1 MWPNLRRAQGV
12 TFVEFPGF
20 GRPKLGALLYAAC
33 AAPLGIYWGI
43 RARAFL
49 SIQLMSTSLVAAVC
63 SRVTRTPLT
72 AMSTTSGELGEMK
85 YLLGTRS
92 FAFRRWL
99 LGCVS
104 SLVAQTPE
112 VARELGSL
120 IEPGRVVVIPNPM
133 PRIDA
138 WPKLSGKPR
147 VMYAGRLSEEKNL
160 NRLLDAWAAV
170 APSRE
175 GASLTLVGSGG
186 SYRSVESELRARVA
200 ETPLLKATVAMPGW
214 VPDVSPYYEQHDVF
228 VLPSL
233 EEGMSNALLEACAW
247 RRVIVAS
254 DIPANRAV
262 LGADYPLLFD
272 PTSSESLAAALAA
285 ALTRDD
291 VTNEAASDRVA
302 RVSDRHSPTRVYDE
316 LQELLDAA
324 CDPRD

>member
-1 MWPNLRRAQGV
+1 MWPNFRREQGV
-12 TFVEFPGF
+12 VFVEFPGF

-33 AAPLGIYWGI
+33 ATPLGIFWGF
-43 RARAFL
+43 RARACL
-49 SIQLMSTSLVAAVC
+49 SIQLMSTSLVAAAC
-63 SRVTRTPLT
+63 SRVTRTQLT
-72 AMSTTSGELGEMK
+72 AMSTTSGELGEVK

-99 LGCVS
+99 LGWVS
-104 SLVAQTPE
+104 NLVAQTPE

-120 IEPGRVVVIPNPM
+120 IDPRRVVVIPNPM
-133 PRIDA
+133 PQIDA
-138 WPKLSGKPR
+138 WPELSGKPR
-147 VMYAGRLSEEKNL
+147 VMYAGRLSKEKNL
-160 NRLLDAWAAV
+160 ERLLDAWAAI
-170 APSRE
+170 APGRE
-175 GASLTLVGSGG
+175 GALLTLVGSGG

-214 VPDVSPYYEQHDVF
+214 VPDVSPYYQQHDVF

-272 PTSSESLAAALAA
+272 PSSSESLAETLATALAE
-285 ALTRDD
+285 DD
-291 VTNEAASDRVA
+291 VTQKAASDRVA
-302 RVSDRHSPTRVYDE
+302 KVSDRHSPARVYDE
-316 LQELLDAA
+316 LEELLNAP
-324 CDPRD
+324 CDPCD